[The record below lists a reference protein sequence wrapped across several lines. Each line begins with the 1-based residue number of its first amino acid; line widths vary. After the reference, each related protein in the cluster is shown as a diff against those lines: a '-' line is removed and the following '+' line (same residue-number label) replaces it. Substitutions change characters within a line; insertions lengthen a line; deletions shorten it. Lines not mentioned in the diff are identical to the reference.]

1 MLMIPQGSRLIGD
14 YDSQVAYGQ
23 RRVRLAWSRLILPD
37 GRSIILDRQPA
48 GDAAGY
54 AGLEDRVN
62 QHWGGIARAAALSTL
77 LSIGAEMGSDSD
89 NDIARAIRDGGQNTF
104 NQAGQEIVRR
114 QPNIQPTL
122 TIRPGYPETGT
133 ASCRDRVCQYVTISV
148 AAEP

>member
-54 AGLEDRVN
+54 AGLEDRAN
-62 QHWGGIARAAALSTL
+62 QHWGGLARAAALSPL

-89 NDIARAIRDGGQNTF
+89 HDLARAIRDAGQNPFTP
-104 NQAGQEIVRR
+104 AGQENVRR
-114 QPNIQPTL
+114 RPNINHPPT
-122 TIRPGYPETGT
+122 TRPYYPARPLG
-133 ASCRDRVCQYVTISV
+133 
-148 AAEP
+148 

>member
-1 MLMIPQGSRLIGD
+1 MNLLFFLMIRRPPRSTRTDTLFPYTTLFRSGISSDLPGQVTAQVTQNVYDSPTGRILLIPQGSRLIGD

-23 RRVRLAWSRLILPD
+23 RRVLLAWSRLILPD

-77 LSIGAEMGSDSD
+77 LSIEIG
-89 NDIARAIRDGGQNTF
+89 RAH
-104 NQAGQEIVRR
+104 V
-114 QPNIQPTL
+114 
-122 TIRPGYPETGT
+122 
-133 ASCRDRVCQYVTISV
+133 
-148 AAEP
+148 